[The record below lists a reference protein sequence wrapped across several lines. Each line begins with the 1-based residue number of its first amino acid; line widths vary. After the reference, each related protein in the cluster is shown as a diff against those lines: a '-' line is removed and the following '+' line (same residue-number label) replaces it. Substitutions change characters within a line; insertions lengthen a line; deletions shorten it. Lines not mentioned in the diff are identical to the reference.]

1 MSQQRPELLERRP
14 MSTPPPALFQPLRL
28 RELTLKN
35 RVVVSPMCQYSADY
49 GVPSDWHLVH
59 LGRFALGG
67 AGLVFAEATA
77 VEPEGRISAADTGL
91 YDDEQ
96 QLAFARIVKFLKE
109 QGAAAAI
116 QLAHAG
122 RKASA
127 RAPWLGGGPARA
139 DQARN
144 GEVWT
149 PQAPSA
155 LPFTQ
160 GYPVPHELS
169 GSDLARIKASFVE
182 AARRA
187 LAADFDVVEVHAG
200 HGYLLTQFLSP
211 ISNQRSDEYGG
222 DRSARMRWPLE
233 VVDAVRAVWPAAR
246 PLLVRISAVDG
257 TEGGW
262 SLEDSVALGHELK
275 ALGVDAIDC
284 SSGGV
289 TPSTATIPDPKQ
301 HGYQVAFAQRIKREV
316 GIPTMAVGRITDPEL
331 ANAIVQG
338 GSADLVAL
346 GRPLLDDPNWPLHAR
361 EQLLPESLGDEAYPR
376 PVGYAVK
383 ALKRPPR

>member
-1 MSQQRPELLERRP
+1 MP
-14 MSTPPPALFQPLRL
+14 TPPALFLPLQL

-35 RVVVSPMCQYSADY
+35 RVVVSPMCQYSADH
-49 GVPSDWHLVH
+49 GVPNDWHLVH

-96 QLAFARIVKFLKE
+96 QTAFARIVRFLKE
-109 QGAAAAI
+109 QGAATAM

-122 RKASA
+122 RKAST
-127 RAPWLGGGPARA
+127 RAPWLGGGPASEA
-139 DQARN
+139 QARN
-144 GEVWT
+144 GETWV
-149 PQAPSA
+149 PRAPSA
-155 LPFTQ
+155 LPFTE

-169 GSDLARIKASFVE
+169 QADLARIKASFVAS
-182 AARRA
+182 AARS
-187 LAADFDVVEVHAG
+187 LAADFDVLEVHAA

-211 ISNQRSDEYGG
+211 ISNQRTDEYGG

-233 VVDAVRAVWPAAR
+233 IVEGVRAVWPASR
-246 PLLVRISAVDG
+246 PLFVRISAVDG

-262 SLEDSVALGHELK
+262 SLDDSVAFGHELK

-284 SSGGV
+284 SAGGV
-289 TPSTATIPDPKQ
+289 TPSTATLPDAKQ

-316 GIPTMAVGRITDPEL
+316 GIPTMTVGRITDPEL
-331 ANAIVQG
+331 ANAIVQA

-346 GRPLLDDPNWPLHAR
+346 ARPLLDDPNWALHAR
-361 EQLLPESLGDEAYPR
+361 EQLWPESLGDSAYPLQ
-376 PVGYAVK
+376 VGYAVK

>member
-1 MSQQRPELLERRP
+1 MSA
-14 MSTPPPALFQPLRL
+14 PALFQPLQL

-35 RVVVSPMCQYSADY
+35 RVVVSPMCQYSADH
-49 GVPSDWHLVH
+49 GVPNDWHLVH

-91 YDDEQ
+91 YNDEQ
-96 QLAFARIVKFLKE
+96 QAAFTRIVRFLKG
-109 QGAAAAI
+109 QGAATAI

-122 RKASA
+122 RKAST

-139 DQARN
+139 EQARN
-144 GEVWT
+144 GETWRAR
-149 PQAPSA
+149 APSA
-155 LPFTQ
+155 LPFTE

-169 GSDLARIKASFVE
+169 REDMAQIKASFV
-182 AARRA
+182 ASAQRA
-187 LAADFDVVEVHAG
+187 LAADFDVLEVHAA

-211 ISNQRSDEYGG
+211 ISNRRTDEYGG
-222 DRSARMRWPLE
+222 DRDARMRWPLE
-233 VVDAVRAVWPAAR
+233 VTAEVRAVWPASR
-246 PLLVRISAVDG
+246 PLFVRISAVDG
-257 TEGGW
+257 TEEGW
-262 SLEDSVALGHELK
+262 SLDDSVAFGHELRE
-275 ALGVDAIDC
+275 LGVDAIDC

-301 HGYQVAFAQRIKREV
+301 HGYQVTFAQRIKREV
-316 GIPTMAVGRITDPEL
+316 GVPTMAVGRITDPEL

-346 GRPLLDDPNWPLHAR
+346 ARTLLDDPNWPLHAR
-361 EQLLPESLGDEAYPR
+361 EQLQPETLGDAAYPL